1 MRTNGDRR
9 GNLRFWCVG
18 DNIVWCLIGLLKAS
32 RLCLD
37 IFSVGSLICLIR
49 EYQKAPIFFLRGIVL
64 LIVPSPSPAFRELM
78 VGMMCSEMYDSD
90 GWLCEMTGRRDLL
103 LRLKRYA
110 LLYGCF
116 AALLR
121 SNIQD
126 ARTGIN
132 TLKTTE
138 TNSPP
143 DPIFSYLVR
152 LLDGTYHQFC
162 GKLDQALESY
172 SKIPPEAGDIYIL
185 SLLNSTLILRQGT
198 PAQQSR
204 AKRFVDEIER
214 RILQRQPSPQLE
226 AAYHLI
232 RGVTNTELLT
242 SKSPPT
248 LYGCLMVRASLDR
261 MLHLASEQ
269 TNTQLQMLA
278 LGVMT
283 SRYFINTST
292 EQAEKMGLMVYV
304 NAKKGKDE
312 LWQLFSGN
320 LLAGIPLCLRRES

>member
-1 MRTNGDRR
+1 M
-9 GNLRFWCVG
+9 G

-64 LIVPSPSPAFRELM
+64 LIVPSPSPSFRVLM

-126 ARTGIN
+126 ATTWIN
-132 TLKTTE
+132 TLKTIQIST
-138 TNSPP
+138 TPSPP
-143 DPIFSYLVR
+143 DPTFSYLLR
-152 LLDGTYHQFC
+152 LLEGTFHQFS
-162 GKLDQALESY
+162 GKVDQALESY
-172 SKIPPEAGDIYIL
+172 SKIPYEAGDIYIL

-204 AKRFVDEIER
+204 AKRFIEEIER
-214 RILQRQPSPQLE
+214 QISQRQSSPQLE
-226 AAYHLI
+226 TAYHLVK
-232 RGVTNTELLT
+232 GVTTTELLT
-242 SKSPPT
+242 SQSPHP
-248 LYGCLMVRASLDR
+248 LFVR
-261 MLHLASEQ
+261 
-269 TNTQLQMLA
+269 
-278 LGVMT
+278 
-283 SRYFINTST
+283 I
-292 EQAEKMGLMVYV
+292 
-304 NAKKGKDE
+304 
-312 LWQLFSGN
+312 
-320 LLAGIPLCLRRES
+320 